1 MYVVVRRYVGA
12 SKLIDDTL
20 ERQSDVKELLSS
32 VPGFRAYYGVN
43 TGNGG
48 VTTITVCD
56 DQAGTSE
63 SSRRAAEW
71 VRNNVSD
78 LTIAP
83 PEIIEGEAYLNF

>member
-20 ERQSDVKELLSS
+20 ERQSDVRELLSS

-83 PEIIEGEAYLNF
+83 PEIIEGESYLNF

>member
-1 MYVVVRRYVGA
+1 MYVVVRRYAGA
-12 SKLIDDTL
+12 TKLVDAMV
-20 ERQSDVKELLSS
+20 ERQSEVKELISS
-32 VPGFRAYYGVN
+32 VPGFKAYYAVN

-71 VRNNVSD
+71 VRNNVSGV
-78 LTIAP
+78 TIGP
-83 PEIIEGEAYLNF
+83 PEISEGESYIDF

>member
-1 MYVVVRRYVGA
+1 
-12 SKLIDDTL
+12 L
-20 ERQSDVKELLSS
+20 ERQSEVKEVISS

-48 VTTITVCD
+48 VVTVTVCD
-56 DQAGTSE
+56 DEAGTSE

-78 LTIAP
+78 LTIGP
-83 PEIIEGEAYLNF
+83 PEIIEGESYLNF

>member
-12 SKLIDDTL
+12 SKLIEDTL
-20 ERQSDVKELLSS
+20 ERQSDVREVISS

-56 DQAGTSE
+56 DEAGTSE

-83 PEIIEGEAYLNF
+83 PEIIEGESYLNF

>member
-1 MYVVVRRYVGA
+1 MYIVVRRYVGA

-56 DQAGTSE
+56 DEAGTSE

-83 PEIIEGEAYLNF
+83 PEIIEGESYLNF

>member
-56 DQAGTSE
+56 DEAGTSE

-78 LTIAP
+78 LTIDP
-83 PEIIEGEAYLNF
+83 PEIIEGESYLNF

>member
-43 TGNGG
+43 TGDGG

-56 DQAGTSE
+56 DEAGTSE

-83 PEIIEGEAYLNF
+83 PEIIEGESYLNF